1 MTPRDGQQHEPLLP
15 HRSRSVGG
23 ARFAALQ
30 HDATL
35 TRLYWAM
42 RLGIAFLWLWTA
54 FVSWFA
60 YPQAGSME
68 LLRQAGVTSH
78 AYEVFAA
85 ACLADLAMGIACL
98 AHARSWLWWSQCLLV
113 AGYSVVIGVQ
123 LPEFLLHPFGAL
135 TKNIPVLLCLVF
147 LALADARKD
156 AA

>member
-1 MTPRDGQQHEPLLP
+1 MTPRDSG
-15 HRSRSVGG
+15 RT
-23 ARFAALQ
+23 RFVALQ
-30 HDATL
+30 DVATL
-35 TRLYWAM
+35 TRLYWAT

-60 YPQAGSME
+60 YPHSDSLE

-78 AYEVFAA
+78 TYNVFVA
-85 ACLADLAMGIACL
+85 ACIADLAMGTACIVY
-98 AHARSWLWWSQCLLV
+98 ARPWLWWSQCALV
-113 AGYSVVIGVQ
+113 AAYSIVIGMR

-147 LALADARKD
+147 LALADARKG

>member
-1 MTPRDGQQHEPLLP
+1 MTPRDSG
-15 HRSRSVGG
+15 RT
-23 ARFAALQ
+23 RFVALQ
-30 HDATL
+30 NAATL

-60 YPQAGSME
+60 YPHSDSLE

-78 AYEVFAA
+78 TYHVFVA
-85 ACLADLAMGIACL
+85 ACIADLAMGIACI
-98 AHARSWLWWSQCLLV
+98 AYARPWLWWSQCALV
-113 AGYSVVIGVQ
+113 AVYSIVIGLQ

-135 TKNIPVLLCLVF
+135 TKNIPVLLCLAF
-147 LALADARKD
+147 LALADARKE